1 MNHSTDSISRLKTV
15 ERFMQD
21 ALDGATYFP
30 QKSGR
35 PLPGPEQLKRIVD
48 LVKEIVFPGFFSA
61 STMHP
66 LNQRCCM
73 GTLLDHLNVLLKEQ
87 IANGLYFF
95 AEADAAKTDNDAPEL
110 ALAFIERLPEVR
122 RLLYTDVK
130 AMFNNDPATDS
141 FGEVIICYPSIQAMI
156 HYRIAHELLLL
167 DVPVLPRIITELAHS
182 AIGID
187 IHPGARIGEY
197 FSIDHGTGVVIGETC
212 IIGNHVHLYQGVT
225 LGARNFVLDERGL
238 PLNVPRHPI
247 LEDNVIV
254 YSNSTVLGRITIG
267 HNSVIGGNVWLTGSV
282 PPHSRIVQRRASAGG
297 TSTDL
302 FSFGEGI

>member
-1 MNHSTDSISRLKTV
+1 V
-15 ERFMQD
+15 EELLQD
-21 ALDGATYFP
+21 ALNETTYLP

-35 PLPGPEQLKRIVD
+35 PLPSPEKLKQIVD
-48 LVKEIVFPGFFSA
+48 LVKEIVFPGFFSET
-61 STMHP
+61 SIHP
-66 LNQRCCM
+66 LNQRCYI
-73 GTLLDHLNVLLKEQ
+73 GTHLDNLTVLLKEQ

-95 AEADAAKTDNDAPEL
+95 AETDAPAIDDRAPEL
-110 ALAFIERLPEVR
+110 AQAFIERLAEIK

-130 AMFNNDPATDS
+130 AMFNNDPAAKS

-167 DVPVLPRIITELAHS
+167 GIPVLPRIITELAHS

-187 IHPGARIGEY
+187 IHPGAQIGEY

-212 IIGNHVHLYQGVT
+212 IIGHHVHLYQGVT
-225 LGARNFVLDERGL
+225 LGAKNFVLDERGL

-247 LEDNVIV
+247 LQDHVIV

-267 HNSVIGGNVWLTGSV
+267 HNSIIGGNVWLTNSV
-282 PPHSRIVQRRASAGG
+282 PPYSRIIQRRASGN
-297 TSTDL
+297 TSADL

>member
-1 MNHSTDSISRLKTV
+1 MSHSTDSISRLKTV
-15 ERFMQD
+15 ERLMQHAQD
-21 ALDGATYFP
+21 ETTYIS

-35 PLPGPEQLKRIVD
+35 PLPGPEKLKQIVD
-48 LVKEIVFPGFFSA
+48 LVKGIVFPGFSSE
-61 STMHP
+61 STMLP
-66 LNQRCCM
+66 LHQRCYI
-73 GTLLDHLNVLLKEQ
+73 GTHLDKLNVLLKEQ

-95 AEADAAKTDNDAPEL
+95 AETDASKTDDDAPEL
-110 ALAFIERLPEVR
+110 ALAFIERLPEIR

-130 AMFNNDPATDS
+130 AMFNNDPAAKS

-167 DVPVLPRIITELAHS
+167 DIPVLPRIITELAHS

-225 LGARNFVLDERGL
+225 LGAKNYVLDERGF

-267 HNSVIGGNVWLTGSV
+267 HNSVIGGNVWLTHSV
-282 PPHSRIVQRRASAGG
+282 PPHSRIIQRRASGG
-297 TSTDL
+297 TSADL